1 VHLERLT
8 DWTGTRARRGLEVG
22 LTMGVRRLAIGAAAV
37 PVVVFAAFSGGPARA
52 AGPNVLRVGSWHG
65 IAGTYTSIQ
74 AAVSAASPGDWI
86 LAGPGDYH
94 ELGVPGAEHK
104 AGVLITTPNL
114 HLRGMDRN
122 QVIVDGTKPTAPA
135 PCDAAPSSQEFGA
148 SDGNGGTV
156 GWNGIEIVKAD
167 GVSIENLLVC
177 NYLSGSGG
185 GNGNEIWWNGGDG
198 SGHIALGALHGDY
211 LTASSSYNYGTDPAN
226 HGSTSVPMGK
236 YGIFTSN
243 ERGPGVI
250 DHSYA
255 SNMGDSAYYIGACR
269 DCNVTLRHGHAQNS
283 ALGFSGTNAGGH
295 LVLEKSEW
303 DQNKTGIAPN
313 TLNNDDWPSPAD
325 GSCPADPSRSCSII
339 RDNYVH
345 DNNNQ
350 NAPAFGIAGAAP
362 PGTGIILSGI
372 HTFTVTGNTVV
383 NNNAWGVVINDFP
396 DTETPP
402 SSAGSSAC
410 AGGTDLS
417 TPLQPLCY
425 YAAYANE
432 IAHNT
437 FTHNGGYNNPGNVD
451 IAVAALPH
459 NPGNCVHDN
468 VDTGGM
474 LSSDPPAIQTV
485 MGTCGQPNGYVGP
498 SFLQLVCS
506 TPGALNVG
514 VISPSCNEPV
524 VTSYPT
530 PTQVTILPIPFHEQS
545 MEEPCEE
552 VPANPWCP
560 GGSLVAESAVGG
572 ATAATIGLPDT
583 AASSGGSTAAGTAAM
598 VVGVGLAGAAVRRRH
613 NRLRG

>member
-1 VHLERLT
+1 MAA
-8 DWTGTRARRGLEVG
+8 ARRVAVG
-22 LTMGVRRLAIGAAAV
+22 MATV
-37 PVVVFAAFSGGPARA
+37 PVVLLAALSGGPARA
-52 AGPNVLRVGSWHG
+52 AGPNVLRVGTWHG
-65 IAGTYTSIQ
+65 VAGTHTSIQ
-74 AAVSAASPGDWI
+74 AAVSAAQPGDWI
-86 LAGPGDYH
+86 LVAPGDYH
-94 ELGVPGAEHK
+94 ELGVPGAEQK

-122 QVIVDGTKPTAPA
+122 TVIVDGTKPTAPT
-135 PCDAAPSSQEFGA
+135 PCDAAPSSQVFGA

-156 GWNGIEIVKAD
+156 GWNGIEVWKAD

-177 NYLSGSGG
+177 NYLSGSDG

-198 SGHIALGALHGDY
+198 SGTIGLGALRGDH

-226 HGSTSVPMGK
+226 HGSSSVPMGK

-269 DCNVTLRHGHAQNS
+269 DCNVVLRHAHAQNS

-295 LVLEKSEW
+295 LVIEKGEW
-303 DQNKTGIAPN
+303 DQNKTGVAPN

-325 GSCPADPSRSCSII
+325 GSCPADPSRSCSFI

-372 HTFTVTGNTVV
+372 RNFTVTGNRVV
-383 NNNAWGVVINDFP
+383 DNKAWGVVINDFP
-396 DTETPP
+396 DTSQPP
-402 SSAGSSAC
+402 SKVTSPC
-410 AGGTDLS
+410 VGGTQLS
-417 TPLQPLCY
+417 TAPAPPLCY
-425 YAAYANE
+425 YHAFGNE
-432 IAHNT
+432 VAGNT
-437 FTHNGGYNNPGNVD
+437 FTNNGNGWGGPPNPGNAD
-451 IAVAALPH
+451 IAVAALPN

-468 VDTGGM
+468 VDTGGT

-485 MGTCGQPNGYVGP
+485 MGTCGQPNGYLGP

-514 VISPSCNEPV
+514 VISPSCTEPI
-524 VTSYPT
+524 VTNYPQ
-530 PTQVTILPIPFHEQS
+530 PTQVTIFPIPMHEKT
-545 MEEPCEE
+545 MAEPCEE

-560 GGSLVAESAVGG
+560 GAEGGSLVSESTGG
-572 ATAATIGLPDT
+572 SAAAIGLPDT
-583 AASSGGSTAAGTAAM
+583 TAPSAASSAAGSAAM
-598 VVGVGLAGAAVRRRH
+598 VLGVGMFGAMVLRRRA
-613 NRLRG
+613 RLRNRPTGGRPR